1 MSFLLI
7 VMLAGLLLIA
17 LGLFFIIFGIVK
29 KMKGFVIVGGGM
41 IGICVI
47 GAFALLYLITSM

>member
-7 VMLAGLLLIA
+7 AILAGLLLIG

-29 KMKGFVIVGGGM
+29 KMTGFIIIGNGM
-41 IGICVI
+41 IGLCVI